1 MSAPET
7 IESLFESALLQEDDV
22 DNVVDDDL
30 EDMVIDHLEENRKIS
45 IFDNEYL
52 LEGEMSNE

>member
-7 IESLFESALLQEDDV
+7 IESLFESALLKEDDV

-52 LEGEMSNE
+52 LEGEMNNE

>member
-30 EDMVIDHLEENRKIS
+30 EDLVIDHLEENRKIS

-52 LEGEMSNE
+52 LEGEMNNE

>member
-30 EDMVIDHLEENRKIS
+30 EDIVIDHLEENRKIS

-52 LEGEMSNE
+52 LEGEMNNE